1 MSPQTTHAINM
12 PVARGGLVA
21 DSGLVQ
27 DTISRLAE
35 DAAGA
40 LAGTFLV
47 PGTDAEA
54 QAIVPTTAGEVTDGD
69 GLGVVMYDAS
79 KEPARTAAAIAAGNE
94 YDVED
99 SLPIYD
105 KGRIWVRCDD
115 AATIVANTPCFV
127 RFAQLTTPTG
137 VLGAFR
143 EDVDTADAAALPGA
157 FFRSAHRDV
166 VFQSGTQRVALVEIN
181 SPMA

>member
-1 MSPQTTHAINM
+1 MQTTYAINM
-12 PVARGGLVA
+12 PVARAGLVA

-40 LAGTFLV
+40 RAGTFVV
-47 PGTDAEA
+47 PGTDAEQ
-54 QAIVPTTAGEVTDGD
+54 QAIVPTTAAEITDGD

-79 KEPARTAAAIAAGNE
+79 KEPARTAAAIAAGAE
-94 YDVED
+94 FDVED
-99 SLPIYD
+99 MLPVVD
-105 KGRIWVRCDD
+105 KGRIWVLCDA

-127 RFAQLTTPTG
+127 RYAAGAGGT

-143 EDVDTADAAALPGA
+143 EDVDTASAAALPGA
-157 FFRSAHRDV
+157 FFRSAYRDV
-166 VFQSGTQRVALVEIN
+166 DFNGDTQRIALVELN
-181 SPMA
+181 VPMA

>member
-1 MSPQTTHAINM
+1 MPQTTHAIDM
-12 PVARGGLVA
+12 PVARAGLVA

-40 LAGTFLV
+40 RAGTLVV

-54 QAIVPTTAGEVTDGD
+54 QAVAPTVTTEVSDGD
-69 GLGVVMYDAS
+69 ALGVVMYDAS
-79 KEPARTAAAIAAGNE
+79 KEPARTAVAIAADNE

-99 SLPIYD
+99 MLPLQA
-105 KGRIWVRCDD
+105 KGRVWVLCDA

-127 RFAQLTTPTG
+127 RFVAAG
-137 VLGAFR
+137 VEVLGAFR
-143 EDVDTADAAALPGA
+143 QDVDVADAVALPNA
-157 FFRSAHRDV
+157 VFRTAHRDV
-166 VFQSGTQRVALVEIN
+166 DFDQAGVQRIALVEIN
-181 SPMA
+181 LPTA

>member
-1 MSPQTTHAINM
+1 M
-12 PVARGGLVA
+12 VA

-40 LAGTFLV
+40 RAGTFVV
-47 PGTDAEA
+47 PGTDAEQ
-54 QAIVPTTAGEVTDGD
+54 QAVAPTTAAEITDGD
-69 GLGVVMYDAS
+69 GLGVVIYDAS
-79 KEPARTAAAIAAGNE
+79 KEPARTAVAAAAGNE

-99 SLPIYD
+99 MLPVYG
-105 KGRIWVRCDD
+105 KGRIWVLCDA

-127 RFAQLTTPTG
+127 RFAQISTPAG
-137 VLGAFR
+137 ILGAFR

-166 VFQSGTQRVALVEIN
+166 VFQGDTYRIALVEI
-181 SPMA
+181 SVPTA